1 MCHRIR
7 NRRNKMQNCSS
18 QEILGL
24 FEALD
29 DNEDKIDTHKET
41 IKMIKADSTEQL
53 KTFSQEKEVSVTDLK
68 DAYKYYRKRVKDG
81 EAVNEDYFTLCAMI
95 DAATEDEEEENQ

>member
-41 IKMIKADSTEQL
+41 IKMIRADSTEQL
-53 KTFSQEKEVSVTDLK
+53 KTFSQDKEVSVTDLK

>member
-1 MCHRIR
+1 MCHKIR

-29 DNEDKIDTHKET
+29 DNEEKIDTHKET

>member
-53 KTFSQEKEVSVTDLK
+53 KTFSQDKEVSVTDLK

-95 DAATEDEEEENQ
+95 DAATENEEEENQ

>member
-1 MCHRIR
+1 MCQRIR

-53 KTFSQEKEVSVTDLK
+53 KTFSQDKEVSVTDLK

>member
-1 MCHRIR
+1 MT
-7 NRRNKMQNCSS
+7 NVSAEELQ
-18 QEILGL
+18 GL

-41 IKMIKADSTEQL
+41 IKMIKADSTEQI
-53 KTFSQEKEVSVTDLK
+53 KTFSSEKEVSATDLK
-68 DAYKYYRKRVKDG
+68 DAYKYYRKRTKDG

-95 DAATEDEEEENQ
+95 DTISENNDEESE

>member
-1 MCHRIR
+1 MT
-7 NRRNKMQNCSS
+7 NVSAEELQ
-18 QEILGL
+18 GL

-41 IKMIKADSTEQL
+41 IKMIKADSSEQL
-53 KTFSQEKEVSVTDLK
+53 KTFSADKEVSVSDLK
-68 DAYKYYRKRVKDG
+68 DAYKYYRKRTKDG

-95 DAATEDEEEENQ
+95 DNISENEDSEE

>member
-1 MCHRIR
+1 
-7 NRRNKMQNCSS
+7 MQNCSS

-41 IKMIKADSTEQL
+41 IKMIKADSAEQL
-53 KTFSQEKEVSVTDLK
+53 KTFSQKKEVSVTDLK

-95 DAATEDEEEENQ
+95 DSATENEEEETQ

>member
-1 MCHRIR
+1 
-7 NRRNKMQNCSS
+7 MQNCNS

-53 KTFSQEKEVSVTDLK
+53 KTFSQDKEVSVTDLK

>member
-1 MCHRIR
+1 MCRRTR

>member
-95 DAATEDEEEENQ
+95 DSATENEEEETQ

>member
-1 MCHRIR
+1 
-7 NRRNKMQNCSS
+7 MQNCSS

-53 KTFSQEKEVSVTDLK
+53 KTFSQDKEVSVTDLK

-95 DAATEDEEEENQ
+95 DAATEDEEEESQ